1 MLLLLLAAGLAT
13 GPRTW
18 AHGDMHEQILNA
30 TKEVEK
36 NPRDPELYLKRAE
49 LQRHH
54 REWDA
59 AQVDLVRAE
68 ALTNQWPILH
78 LARARLFLDAEWFAS
93 AKVAAD
99 RFLIHEPNNAEA
111 CSIRARARVKLG
123 ERLAAVQDFTRAI
136 TNTARPAP
144 ELYIE
149 RAQAL
154 TAEGGEHLAAAL
166 QGLEEGMA
174 ALGPLVTLQSLAID
188 VEVRQK
194 RVDAALAR
202 IDRVMAQFP
211 RKETWLTRRGEILLQ
226 AGRNKEAAVAF
237 QSALTALDT
246 LPAGR
251 RNVPAM
257 VELEKHIRTSLAASG
272 QPGAA
277 PNP

>member
-1 MLLLLLAAGLAT
+1 MLLLLLAAGLSA

-49 LQRHH
+49 LERHH

-59 AQVDLVRAE
+59 AHADLARAE

-78 LARARLFLDAEWFAS
+78 LARARLFLDAEWFES
-93 AKVAAD
+93 TKLAAD

-111 CSIRARARVKLG
+111 FAIRARARMKLG
-123 ERLAAVQDFTRAI
+123 ERLAAAQDFSRAI
-136 TNTARPAP
+136 TNTARPGP
-144 ELYIE
+144 ELYLE
-149 RAQAL
+149 RAQAQV
-154 TAEGGEHLAAAL
+154 AEGGAHLAEAL
-166 QGLEEGMA
+166 QGLEQGMA
-174 ALGPLVTLQSLAID
+174 VLGPLVTLQSLAIN
-188 VEVRQK
+188 VEVQQN

-202 IDRVMAQFP
+202 IDKVMAQFP
-211 RKETWLTRRGEILLQ
+211 RKETWLARRGEILQ
-226 AGRNKEAAVAF
+226 QSGRNKEAAEAF

-257 VELEKHIRTSLAASG
+257 VDLEKRIRTSLASTG
-272 QPGAA
+272 QPASVPA
-277 PNP
+277 P